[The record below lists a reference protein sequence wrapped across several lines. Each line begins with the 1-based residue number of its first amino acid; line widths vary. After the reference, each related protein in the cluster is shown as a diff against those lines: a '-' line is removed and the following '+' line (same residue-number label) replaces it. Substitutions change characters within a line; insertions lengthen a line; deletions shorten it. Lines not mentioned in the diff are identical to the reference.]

1 MKQYRI
7 LLLSIMASA
16 ALLVSAVPAHP
27 GKRVVRMA
35 DGSLREVVIRG
46 DERCHWLETPEG
58 LRLTPNQC
66 DLPRLN
72 PTDQQI
78 RDVHARLKSRRQ
90 LDKSMLLDGCFPA
103 TGKRKL
109 LAVLVNFADTKPTY
123 SMSDFHAMMNAEN
136 YQGIGSFRDYYLQ
149 QSYGQLDITTT
160 VTRWV
165 TLPKA
170 KMNYSG
176 DYVTNLIHEA
186 LSQLDAEIDFRDY
199 DNDGDGVLDGLIVI
213 HQGGGKEATS
223 DDADIWSHSSVIY
236 GMQFDGVSIY
246 RYTIEPELY
255 IGRNAGQTWQS
266 GIGVVCHEFG
276 HNLGAPDFYD
286 TDYGTREE
294 WGGTGTYDIMGSGA
308 WNGPRNYGE
317 APAPFTA
324 WQKMQ
329 FGWMTATPLQGSQT
343 ISAIPPV
350 ATAPVCYQY
359 ETTVPGD
366 YYILEN
372 RQPVTP
378 WETYTYGHGLLI
390 THAVESVIHERIS
403 SNTINAHYPQGFY
416 TVCASAGMDPRE
428 DLTGSYGNVMGDRCT
443 YGVYGYD
450 TFSDQ
455 TLPSSRAYGGR
466 YSYRS
471 LSQIAEQADFSLS
484 FDYTEHEA
492 PQAPLNLVA
501 TVQGGDVV
509 LTWNFPADKAR
520 PLHFT
525 IYRDGEEIA
534 QTSEFR
540 YTDREAT
547 TTGLITYTVDASYP
561 DGLLSSYAVATTR
574 IPVNHATE
582 LTATPDGD
590 ELLLAWKQPT
600 TLSRCNDNL
609 KYNLLDHIT
618 SDLRYAH
625 RYRPEDLLP
634 YVGYKVR
641 GISFI
646 PNQPSAVAS
655 YKVCVWRAT
664 PGSREGELISSRS
677 VSEFS
682 PTYSR
687 TVLLT
692 TQPVIEA
699 GYEYWV
705 GVQITSTNQAAEV
718 VVDQSEL
725 INGYGNWMSIGSTA
739 WQADPMATG
748 NYIITA
754 QLQAPASVVEQELPS
769 YGDFDANI
777 DFYYP
782 LAYRVYADGQLVTT
796 TTSTSCRVQ
805 LPQAGAHTYGIVSLY
820 KGDNE
825 SRPLTLSYGEA
836 DGISASAVLSPT
848 HATTFDL
855 QGRRLQHVA
864 EQGLYIINSKKV
876 IR

>member
-1 MKQYRI
+1 MNFPRLFLVLT
-7 LLLSIMASA
+7 LLCLV
-16 ALLVSAVPAHP
+16 LLADAMPAHP

-58 LRLTPNQC
+58 LRLTADQC
-66 DLPRLN
+66 ALPRLC
-72 PTDQQI
+72 PTANQI
-78 RDVHARLKSRRQ
+78 QEVHSRLKSRRQ
-90 LDKSMLLDGCFPA
+90 AEQSMLIDGCFPS

-123 SMSDFHAMMNAEN
+123 PQSDFNAMMNAEG
-136 YQGIGSFRDYYLQ
+136 YQGIGSFRDYFLQ

-170 KMNYSG
+170 KMNYAG
-176 DYVTNLIHEA
+176 DYVTNLVHDA
-186 LSQLDAEIDFRDY
+186 LSQLDGEINFRDY
-199 DNDGDGVLDGLIVI
+199 DNDGDGVLDGLIII
-213 HQGGGKEATS
+213 HQGGGQEATA
-223 DDADIWSHSSVIY
+223 DDSDIWSHSSVIY

-255 IGRNAGQTWQS
+255 VGRNAEQMWQS

-286 TDYGTREE
+286 SDYGTRGE
-294 WGGTGTYDIMGSGA
+294 WGGTGAYDIMGSGA

-324 WQKMQ
+324 WQKVQ
-329 FGWMTATPLQGSQT
+329 FGWMTATPLQGSQ
-343 ISAIPPV
+343 IVSAMPAV
-350 ATAPVCYQY
+350 ANEPVCYRY

-372 RQPVTP
+372 RQSVSP
-378 WETYTYGHGLLI
+378 WETYTLGHGLLI
-390 THAVESVIHERIS
+390 THAVESIIRERLS
-403 SNTINAHYPQGFY
+403 ANTINAQYPQGFY

-428 DLTGSYGNVMGDRCT
+428 DFVGSYGNVMGDRCT

-455 TLPSSRAYGGR
+455 TLPSSRAYDGR

-471 LSQIAEQADFSLS
+471 LTKIEEQADGTIS
-484 FDYTEHEA
+484 FEYVEHEA

-509 LTWNFPADKAR
+509 LTWDFPASKER

-525 IYRDGEEIA
+525 LYRDGLEIA
-534 QTSEFR
+534 QTSELN
-540 YTDREAT
+540 YTDREAS

-561 DGLLSSYAVATTR
+561 DGLLSSYAVTTTR
-574 IPVNHATE
+574 IPVNHVSE

-590 ELLLAWKQPT
+590 ELLLAWKQPA

-609 KYNLLDHIT
+609 KYNLLDHLT
-618 SDLRYAH
+618 NDLRYAH

-646 PNQPSAVAS
+646 PNQPSTVAS

-664 PGSREGELISSRS
+664 PGSREGELISSRN

-687 TVLLT
+687 TTLLT
-692 TQPVIEA
+692 SQPVIEA

-739 WQADPMATG
+739 WQFDPMATG
-748 NYIITA
+748 NYILSA
-754 QLQAPASVVEQELPS
+754 QLQAPASVVEQEVPN
-769 YGDFDANI
+769 YADFDASI

-796 TTSTSCRVQ
+796 TTTSACRVA
-805 LPQAGAHTYGIVSLY
+805 LPQSGAHTYGVVSLY

-825 SRPLTLSYGEA
+825 SRPLTVSYGEA
-836 DGISASAVLSPT
+836 DGVNIPTSFSAQSQCT
-848 HATTFDL
+848 YDL
-855 QGRRLQHVA
+855 QGRRLQHGA
-864 EQGLYIINSKKV
+864 QQGLYISNRKKT